1 LVDGSK
7 IFPTTSGTGRG
18 QVWASHSFSD
28 AGPACAAGEAAIAAT
43 AVADAMSVSVV
54 VFMAQRLPV
63 TPWRI
68 LGWERPRIHQA
79 SLQMLIPPPGQTIS
93 YDKDPT

>member
-1 LVDGSK
+1 
-7 IFPTTSGTGRG
+7 
-18 QVWASHSFSD
+18 
-28 AGPACAAGEAAIAAT
+28 
-43 AVADAMSVSVV
+43 MSVSVV